1 MSDLIVTVLKVGY
14 LALLWLLVLAAI
26 GVLRRDVF
34 GTRVLAHGSVV
45 RKSSADGGRRPARG
59 RSRGGPTRLRVTAGP
74 LNGTTLAL
82 GASAILIGRAPG
94 STLVLDDDYCSNRHA
109 RIFPQD
115 GRWWVEDLGSRN
127 GTYLGTAQVTDP
139 VPVEVGVPIHLGQTA
154 IELQR

>member
-1 MSDLIVTVLKVGY
+1 MSDLIVTVMKVGY

-45 RKSSADGGRRPARG
+45 RKSSSDGGARPSRG
-59 RSRGGPTRLRVTAGP
+59 RTRGGPTRLRVTAGP
-74 LNGTTLAL
+74 CTGTRRPLGSSAL
-82 GASAILIGRAPG
+82 LIGRAPG

-109 RIFPQD
+109 RIFAQD

-127 GTYLGTAQVTDP
+127 GTYLGEAQVTDP
-139 VPVEVGVPIHLGQTA
+139 VPAEVGVPIRLGQTV
-154 IELQR
+154 